1 MALLRKIAVFGIFLV
16 IVLGSGNLWAI
27 EIDSIDGRPW
37 DDGNVDDPD
46 EFRQNNVLDKDP
58 GFNFPLDDD
67 DLWDYEDK
75 TESLK
80 KFFRGILS
88 FLDY

>member
-1 MALLRKIAVFGIFLV
+1 MTLLRKIAVFSVFLV
-16 IVLGSGNLWAI
+16 FVLGSGNLCAI
-27 EIDSIDGRPW
+27 EIDTIDGRPW
-37 DDGNVDDPD
+37 DDGNIDDPGESNQD
-46 EFRQNNVLDKDP
+46 NVFDKDP

-67 DLWDYEDK
+67 DFWDYKDE
-75 TESLK
+75 TESFK